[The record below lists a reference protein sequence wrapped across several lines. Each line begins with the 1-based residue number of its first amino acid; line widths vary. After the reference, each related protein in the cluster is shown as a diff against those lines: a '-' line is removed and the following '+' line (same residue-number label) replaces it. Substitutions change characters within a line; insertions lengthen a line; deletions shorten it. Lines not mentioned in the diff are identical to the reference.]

1 MARCGL
7 RLGHPA
13 QLRSGRT
20 FDSVELKTDQ
30 RTPDAGRLAIVR
42 CDFHAKSLAMLESAV
57 GAVGYVI
64 RKLNQVRESGDTSQ
78 SRFEAIE
85 IIEAVIL
92 ALVAVATAWSGYQ
105 AAQWAGKRA
114 ENYAEA
120 SRLRV
125 TAEGLATL
133 AGQERIY
140 DSDTFNSWLAAKLDG
155 KQKAAEFF
163 ERRFRDE
170 YRPAFTA
177 WSRTDPFNNAQAP
190 PGPIFMPEYHNAKHE
205 QFLGLNKKAA
215 EVADQGTKSGETGDQ
230 YVRIT
235 VLLATVLL
243 ITAIG
248 QRFYF
253 KTVRVVF
260 MILACALLCLPLL
273 QLLMLPRI

>member
-1 MARCGL
+1 
-7 RLGHPA
+7 
-13 QLRSGRT
+13 
-20 FDSVELKTDQ
+20 
-30 RTPDAGRLAIVR
+30 
-42 CDFHAKSLAMLESAV
+42 MLESAV

-64 RKLNQVRESGDTSQ
+64 RKLNEVRGNGHTSQ
-78 SRFEAIE
+78 SHFEAIE

-92 ALVAVATAWSGYQ
+92 ALIAVATAWSGYQ
-105 AAQWAGKRA
+105 AAEWAGKRA
-114 ENYAEA
+114 EHYAKA

-125 TAEGLATL
+125 TAEGLAIL

-155 KQKAAEFF
+155 KQQAAEFF

-177 WSRTDPFNNAQAP
+177 WLRTDPFNNAQAP

-205 QFLGLNKKAA
+205 QFLGLGKQAA
-215 EVADQGTKSGETGDQ
+215 AVAEQGTKSGETGDE

-248 QRFYF
+248 QRFRF
-253 KTVRVVF
+253 KAVRVLF
-260 MILACALLCLPLL
+260 MILACLLLCLPLW
-273 QLLMLPRI
+273 QLLILPRI

>member
-1 MARCGL
+1 
-7 RLGHPA
+7 
-13 QLRSGRT
+13 
-20 FDSVELKTDQ
+20 
-30 RTPDAGRLAIVR
+30 
-42 CDFHAKSLAMLESAV
+42 MLESAV

-78 SRFEAIE
+78 ARFEMIE
-85 IIEAVIL
+85 IIEAFIL

-105 AAQWAGKRA
+105 AAEWAGKRA
-114 ENYAEA
+114 QQYAEA
-120 SRLRV
+120 TRLRV

-140 DSDTFNSWLAAKLDG
+140 DSDTFDSWLAAKLDG
-155 KQKAAEFF
+155 KEEAAGFF

-170 YRPAFTA
+170 YRPAFAA
-177 WSRTDPFNNAQAP
+177 WIGTDPFKNAQAP

-205 QFLGLNKKAA
+205 QFLRLNKQAA
-215 EVADQGTKSGETGDQ
+215 EIADRGTKSGETGDE

-248 QRFYF
+248 QRFRF
-253 KTVRVVF
+253 KTVRLIF
-260 MILACALLCLPLL
+260 MILAFLLLCLPLL
-273 QLLMLPRI
+273 RLLLLPRI

>member
-1 MARCGL
+1 
-7 RLGHPA
+7 
-13 QLRSGRT
+13 
-20 FDSVELKTDQ
+20 
-30 RTPDAGRLAIVR
+30 
-42 CDFHAKSLAMLESAV
+42 MLESV

-64 RKLNQVRESGDTSQ
+64 RKLNQVRENVSSSQ
-78 SRFEAIE
+78 SRFETIE

-114 ENYAEA
+114 EQYAEA

-140 DSDTFNSWLAAKLDG
+140 DSDTFNSWLAAKLDS
-155 KQKAAEFF
+155 KEKAAEFF
-163 ERRFRDE
+163 ERRFRNE

-177 WSRTDPFNNAQAP
+177 WLSTDPFNNAQAS
-190 PGPIFMPEYHNAKHE
+190 PGPIFMPQYHNAKHE
-205 QFLGLNKKAA
+205 QFLGLNKQAA

-248 QRFYF
+248 QRFHF

-260 MILACALLCLPLL
+260 MILAFLLLCLPLW
-273 QLLMLPRI
+273 QLLTLPRI

>member
-1 MARCGL
+1 
-7 RLGHPA
+7 
-13 QLRSGRT
+13 
-20 FDSVELKTDQ
+20 
-30 RTPDAGRLAIVR
+30 
-42 CDFHAKSLAMLESAV
+42 MLESAV

-64 RKLNQVRESGDTSQ
+64 RKLNQVRESDDTSQ

-85 IIEAVIL
+85 IIEALIL

-105 AAQWAGKRA
+105 AAQWAGKLA
-114 ENYAEA
+114 QQYAEA
-120 SRLRV
+120 TRLRV
-125 TAEGLATL
+125 TPEGLATL
-133 AGQERIY
+133 AGQDRIS
-140 DSDTFNSWLAAKLDG
+140 DSDTFNSWLGAKLDG
-155 KQKAAEFF
+155 KEEAAEFF

-170 YRPAFTA
+170 YRPAFAA
-177 WSRTDPFNNAQAP
+177 WLGTDPFKNVQAP

-205 QFLGLNKKAA
+205 QFLSLSKQAA
-215 EVADQGTKSGETGDQ
+215 EVADQGTKSGETGDE

-248 QRFYF
+248 QRFHF

-260 MILACALLCLPLL
+260 MILACLLLCLPLL

>member
-1 MARCGL
+1 
-7 RLGHPA
+7 
-13 QLRSGRT
+13 
-20 FDSVELKTDQ
+20 
-30 RTPDAGRLAIVR
+30 
-42 CDFHAKSLAMLESAV
+42 MLESV
-57 GAVGYVI
+57 GPIGYVI
-64 RKLNQVRESGDTSQ
+64 RKLNQVRENVPPSQ

-85 IIEAVIL
+85 ILEAVIL

-114 ENYAEA
+114 EQYAEA

-125 TAEGLATL
+125 AAEGLATL

-155 KQKAAEFF
+155 KAEAAEFL
-163 ERRFRDE
+163 ERRFRGE

-177 WSRTDPFNNAQAP
+177 WMKTDPFNNPQAP
-190 PGPIFMPEYHNAKHE
+190 AGPIFMPDYHNAKHE
-205 QFLGLNKKAA
+205 QFLDLNKKAA
-215 EVADQGTKSGETGDQ
+215 EVADQGTKSGETGDE

-248 QRFYF
+248 QRFRF
-253 KTVRVVF
+253 KAVRVVF
-260 MILACALLCLPLL
+260 MILACLLLCLPLL

>member
-1 MARCGL
+1 
-7 RLGHPA
+7 
-13 QLRSGRT
+13 
-20 FDSVELKTDQ
+20 
-30 RTPDAGRLAIVR
+30 
-42 CDFHAKSLAMLESAV
+42 MLESAV

-64 RKLNQVRESGDTSQ
+64 KKLNQVNENSHTSQ
-78 SRFEAIE
+78 SHFQAVE
-85 IIEAVIL
+85 IIEALIL

-114 ENYAEA
+114 EQYAEA

-155 KQKAAEFF
+155 KEQAAEFF

-170 YRPAFTA
+170 YRPAFAA
-177 WSRTDPFNNAQAP
+177 WLKTDPFKNMQAS
-190 PGPIFMPEYHNAKHE
+190 PGPIFMPDYHNAKHE
-205 QFLGLNKKAA
+205 QFLGLSKQAA

-248 QRFYF
+248 QRFRV
-253 KTVRVVF
+253 KTARIVF
-260 MILACALLCLPLL
+260 MILAWLLLCLPLW
-273 QLLMLPRI
+273 QLLVLPRI

>member
-1 MARCGL
+1 
-7 RLGHPA
+7 
-13 QLRSGRT
+13 
-20 FDSVELKTDQ
+20 
-30 RTPDAGRLAIVR
+30 
-42 CDFHAKSLAMLESAV
+42 MLESV
-57 GAVGYVI
+57 GPVGYVI

-78 SRFEAIE
+78 ARFELIE
-85 IIEAVIL
+85 IIEALIL
-92 ALVAVATAWSGYQ
+92 ALVAVATAWSGFQ
-105 AAQWAGKRA
+105 AAEWAGKRA
-114 ENYAEA
+114 EDYAKA
-120 SRLRV
+120 NRLRV

-140 DSDTFNSWLAAKLDG
+140 DSDTFNSWLVAKLDN
-155 KQKAAEFF
+155 KKEAAEFF

-170 YRPAFTA
+170 YRTAFAA
-177 WSRTDPFNNAQAP
+177 WMSTDPFNNAQAP

-215 EVADQGTKSGETGDQ
+215 DVADQGTKSGETGDQ

-248 QRFYF
+248 QRFHF

-260 MILACALLCLPLL
+260 MVLACLLLCLPLL

>member
-1 MARCGL
+1 
-7 RLGHPA
+7 
-13 QLRSGRT
+13 
-20 FDSVELKTDQ
+20 
-30 RTPDAGRLAIVR
+30 
-42 CDFHAKSLAMLESAV
+42 MLESV
-57 GAVGYVI
+57 GPLGYVI
-64 RKLNQVRESGDTSQ
+64 RKLNQVLEAVDTSQ
-78 SRFEAIE
+78 SRLEVIE
-85 IIEAVIL
+85 IIEAFIL

-105 AAQWAGKRA
+105 AAEWAGKRA
-114 ENYAEA
+114 QEYAKA
-120 SRLRV
+120 NSLRV

-140 DSDTFNSWLAAKLDG
+140 DSDTFDSWLAAKLDG
-155 KQKAAEFF
+155 KTEAAEFF

-177 WSRTDPFNNAQAP
+177 WMKTDPFNNAQAP

-205 QFLGLNKKAA
+205 QVLKLTNQAA
-215 EVADQGTKSGETGDQ
+215 EMADLGTKSGETGDQ

-248 QRFYF
+248 QRFRF
-253 KTVRVVF
+253 KSVRVVF
-260 MILACALLCLPLL
+260 MILAWLLLCLPLW

>member
-1 MARCGL
+1 
-7 RLGHPA
+7 
-13 QLRSGRT
+13 
-20 FDSVELKTDQ
+20 
-30 RTPDAGRLAIVR
+30 
-42 CDFHAKSLAMLESAV
+42 MLESV
-57 GAVGYVI
+57 GPLGYVI
-64 RKLNQVRESGDTSQ
+64 RKLNQVRENDPSSQ

-105 AAQWAGKRA
+105 AAKWAGTRA
-114 ENYAEA
+114 EQYAEA

-140 DSDTFNSWLAAKLDG
+140 DSDTFNNWLAAKLDD
-155 KQKAAEFF
+155 KEKAAEFF
-163 ERRFRDE
+163 QRRFREE

-177 WSRTDPFNNAQAP
+177 WLKADPFNNVQAP
-190 PGPIFMPEYHNAKHE
+190 PGPIFMPEYHNSKHE
-205 QFLGLNKKAA
+205 QFLGLSKQAA

-248 QRFYF
+248 QRFHF

-260 MILACALLCLPLL
+260 MILACLLLCLPLL

>member
-1 MARCGL
+1 
-7 RLGHPA
+7 
-13 QLRSGRT
+13 
-20 FDSVELKTDQ
+20 
-30 RTPDAGRLAIVR
+30 
-42 CDFHAKSLAMLESAV
+42 MLESAV

-64 RKLNQVRESGDTSQ
+64 RKLNQVRESSHTSQ

-105 AAQWAGKRA
+105 AARWAGMRA

-125 TAEGLATL
+125 TAEGLANL

-155 KQKAAEFF
+155 KAEAAEFF

-177 WSRTDPFNNAQAP
+177 WLNTEPFYIADTP
-190 PGPIFMPEYHNAKHE
+190 TGP
-205 QFLGLNKKAA
+205 
-215 EVADQGTKSGETGDQ
+215 
-230 YVRIT
+230 
-235 VLLATVLL
+235 L
-243 ITAIG
+243 IVPDDINH
-248 QRFYF
+248 
-253 KTVRVVF
+253 
-260 MILACALLCLPLL
+260 
-273 QLLMLPRI
+273 

>member
-1 MARCGL
+1 
-7 RLGHPA
+7 
-13 QLRSGRT
+13 
-20 FDSVELKTDQ
+20 
-30 RTPDAGRLAIVR
+30 
-42 CDFHAKSLAMLESAV
+42 MLESV
-57 GAVGYVI
+57 GPLGYVI
-64 RKLNQVRESGDTSQ
+64 RKLNQVRENVLPSQ
-78 SRFEAIE
+78 SRFETIE

-114 ENYAEA
+114 EKYAEA

-140 DSDTFNSWLAAKLDG
+140 DSDTFNSWIAAKLDG
-155 KQKAAEFF
+155 KEEAASFF

-170 YRPAFTA
+170 YRSAFTA
-177 WSRTDPFNNAQAP
+177 WLATDPFNNAQAP
-190 PGPIFMPEYHNAKHE
+190 PGPIFMPDYHNAKHE
-205 QFLGLNKKAA
+205 QFLGLCKQAA
-215 EVADQGTKSGETGDQ
+215 EVADQGVKSGETGDK

-243 ITAIG
+243 ITAMG
-248 QRFYF
+248 QRFRV
-253 KTVRVVF
+253 KAARVVF
-260 MILACALLCLPLL
+260 MILACLLLCLPVL